1 MSDLEIS
8 ETGEVTVPDELKGTW
23 ADRTLPL
30 PERLELFIAATDMSF
45 ALSAQAVSLLNEV
58 LDHLKPVRDVAVR
71 RGRVMQTVQEQLH
84 RAQLEVN
91 FLRKYIRERIGK
103 DPEFFQQMPVG

>member
-1 MSDLEIS
+1 MSDLEIG
-8 ETGEVTVPDELKGTW
+8 ETGEVIVPDEIRGTW

-45 ALSAQAVSLLNEV
+45 AVSAQAVSLLNEV
-58 LDHLKPVRDVAVR
+58 LDHLKPARDVAVR
-71 RGRVMQTVQEQLH
+71 RGRMMQTVQGQLH
-84 RAQLEVN
+84 RAQEEVTV
-91 FLRKYIRERIGK
+91 LRKYIRQEIGK